1 VQIISNPNS
10 LLSSLARRPPPFLAS
25 CAAVRCQAQAASHPH
40 GSAACQPSAT
50 GRDAARP
57 SPSSPAHRSRSPFL
71 SMAPAP
77 QSHLAR
83 ICGRRQAGHPR
94 RAATPRAPSPSSRPL
109 LPIPCLLHDTST
121 AIPSFSG
128 APSHDDEASSAA
140 GHHSAPLHPPGSPH
154 RFTAGRPVAGDGLL
168 ASPPPPPPAPP
179 SSPPWTRRRRAPS
192 QLLICCW

>member
-1 VQIISNPNS
+1 
-10 LLSSLARRPPPFLAS
+10 
-25 CAAVRCQAQAASHPH
+25 VRCQAQAASHPH
-40 GSAACQPSAT
+40 GSAACQPSVT

-57 SPSSPAHRSRSPFL
+57 SPSSPAHRSRSPSL

-94 RAATPRAPSPSSRPL
+94 RAAAPRTPSPSSWPL

-121 AIPSFSG
+121 VIPSFFG

-140 GHHSAPLHPPGSPH
+140 GHHSAPLHPH
-154 RFTAGRPVAGDGLL
+154 RLPAQIHGRSAGRWRRAARL
-168 ASPPPPPPAPP
+168 SP
-179 SSPPWTRRRRAPS
+179 SSAACAPILSTVDAAASGPLSTPDLLLVVWDQCCCGLRAARV
-192 QLLICCW
+192 CD